1 MRPNLF
7 RFARNASYVLG
18 AAVLL
23 LQLWDWFSTR
33 RQGDLDAVVTFGQ
46 FRLPPMLERDFAAI
60 RSLASP
66 VVLDSIPWSTLYSK
80 RARATVTADVSSFL
94 AGRLPADVPPDV
106 RQLVGYWAA
115 TVRNDGPRSLTSV
128 TLTLPGARAVQV
140 SRRGA
145 PFLQHD
151 VVHDVIPIGDLQP
164 KEEVEVFA
172 WTSVPIAS
180 RGETDITLTHDN
192 GLGSVLVKRPVGRV
206 GQVADRYWFL
216 LRFLILL
223 GFVWI
228 ALAVVVHL
236 LRARGDRAAE
246 ELA

>member
-33 RQGDLDAVVTFGQ
+33 RQGDLEAVVTFGQ

-66 VVLDSIPWSTLYSK
+66 VVLDSIPWSTRYSE
-80 RARATVTADVSSFL
+80 RARAAVTADVASFL

-106 RQLVGYWAA
+106 RQLAGYWAA

-128 TLTLPGARAVQV
+128 TFTLPDARAVQL

-145 PFLQHD
+145 PFMQND
-151 VVHDVIPIGDLQP
+151 AVHDVILIGDLQP

-172 WTSVPIAS
+172 WTSVPIAP
-180 RGETDITLTHDN
+180 RGEADITLTHDN

-206 GQVADRYWFL
+206 GQLAERYWFL
-216 LRFLILL
+216 LRFLVLL
-223 GFVWI
+223 FASI
-228 ALAVVVHL
+228 ALATVVHL
-236 LRARGDRAAE
+236 LRARSVGAAE